1 MPTLIVTTRAGE
13 TREVQA
19 RSGLS
24 IMEVIR
30 HAGFDELPALCGG
43 CCSCATCHIQVDA
56 AWIARLPPMGA
67 AERSLLDCTAN
78 RNDLSRL
85 SCQLAVE
92 ESLDGMRLTLAVDES
107 G

>member
-1 MPTLIVTTRAGE
+1 MPTLIVATRTGE
-13 TREVQA
+13 TREVEA

-24 IMEVIR
+24 IMEIIR
-30 HAGFDELPALCGG
+30 DAGFGDLPALCGG

-67 AERSLLDCTAN
+67 DERSLLDSTAN
-78 RNDLSRL
+78 RQDLSRL
-85 SCQLAVE
+85 SCQLVFEA
-92 ESLDGMRLTLAVDES
+92 SLDGMRVTLAVDDS